1 MNITTLKVKKRE
13 KPIVGLEAFIIRFYV
28 IIIGLSTIGIIFML
42 NGVNPLAAYF
52 HIIRGS
58 LFTESGLQN
67 TIIHFIP
74 LVLIGIAI
82 SIPAKAKIDNIGAEG
97 QFVMGILGAY
107 WVVFTYPDLDSYI
120 LIPLMF
126 LGGIVA
132 GALYALPI
140 ATFRVFGKFKGA
152 DIVSGFLL
160 VFPAIS
166 FLQYMINGPWRS
178 VDTRG
183 FPQSDQISENARLP
197 LFEDLNIPFL
207 PKVHITLF
215 IAIVLIVLLNII
227 FFKLENG
234 IPKTK
239 IAYEVKV
246 VGKNETAA
254 KVAGI
259 NYMKVAFITT
269 MISGAL
275 AGIAG
280 VGLLAGQDLRLRE
293 SVSRGYG
300 FSGIVVA
307 WLGGLS
313 PKGVVISA
321 FVVAML
327 YAANPTL
334 QINLKLPG
342 TVRDILIGGLLISIL
357 ISQFFIRYTFEKVQ
371 PSKIETKQEEVLS

>member
-1 MNITTLKVKKRE
+1 MKITTFKVKKRE
-13 KPIVGLEAFIIRFYV
+13 KPIIGIEAFIIRFYV
-28 IIIGLSTIGIIFML
+28 ILIGLGVIGIIFMI
-42 NGVNPLAAYF
+42 NGVNPFSAYF

-58 LFTESGLQN
+58 LFTESGLQS
-67 TIIHFIP
+67 TILHFIP
-74 LVLIGIAI
+74 LVLIGMAI
-82 SIPAKAKIDNIGAEG
+82 SIPAKAQIDNIGAEG

-107 WVVFTYPDLDSYI
+107 WVVFTFPDLNPFI

-126 LGGIVA
+126 LGGMIA
-132 GALYALPI
+132 GAIYALPI

-160 VFPAIS
+160 VFPAVS
-166 FLQYMINGPWRS
+166 FLQYMINGQWRS
-178 VDTRG
+178 ADTRG

-215 IAIVLIVLLNII
+215 IAIVLIIILNII
-227 FFKLENG
+227 FFKLDKG

-269 MISGAL
+269 MVSGAL

-313 PKGVVISA
+313 PRGVIISA

-334 QINLKLPG
+334 QINLKLPS

-357 ISQFFIRYTFEKVQ
+357 ISQFFIRYTFERAYSNKVE
-371 PSKIETKQEEVLS
+371 SKSEVDLS

>member
-1 MNITTLKVKKRE
+1 
-13 KPIVGLEAFIIRFYV
+13 
-28 IIIGLSTIGIIFML
+28 
-42 NGVNPLAAYF
+42 AYF
-52 HIIRGS
+52 HIVRGT
-58 LFTESGLQN
+58 LFTESGRQN
-67 TIIHFIP
+67 TILHFIP
-74 LVLIGIAI
+74 LVLIGMAI
-82 SIPAKAKIDNIGAEG
+82 SIPARAKIDNIGAEG

-107 WVVFTYPDLDSYI
+107 WVVFTFPDLNSFI

-140 ATFRVFGKFKGA
+140 ALFRVFGKFKGA

-166 FLQYMINGPWRS
+166 YLQYMINGRWRS
-178 VDTRG
+178 ADTRG

-197 LFEDLNIPFL
+197 LFEDLKIPIL
-207 PKVHITLF
+207 AKVHITLF
-215 IAIVLIVLLNII
+215 IAIFLIILLNQI
-227 FFKLENG
+227 FFKSENG

-246 VGKNETAA
+246 VGKNEKAA
-254 KVAGI
+254 RVAGI

-269 MISGAL
+269 MVSGAL
-275 AGIAG
+275 AGVAG

-300 FSGIVVA
+300 FAGIVVA

-313 PKGVVISA
+313 PGGVIISA
-321 FVVAML
+321 FIVAML
-327 YAANPTL
+327 YAADPTL
-334 QINLKLPG
+334 QVNLKLPS
-342 TVRDILIGGLLISIL
+342 TVRNILIGGLLISIL
-357 ISQFFIRYTFEKVQ
+357 VSQFFLRYTFEKVH
-371 PSKIETKQEEVLS
+371 SSNIETKSEEDSP